1 LRLLHV
7 YLVMCIGLYL
17 FWLPS
22 VSYDRFLM
30 PLLPFLLLFLVS
42 EIGVLVSLAG
52 KGMRSSEAWRT
63 VSGAFI
69 ALILV
74 AVVSVTL
81 YGYGSGAYSS
91 LASLR
96 TSEARAADD
105 TEAIGWIREYSDSSD
120 TLVCYRD
127 PKYFLY
133 TGRKAVRSFP
143 MTEGFSWEED
153 QVSMDKLAQAVFRII
168 DEAGARY
175 VVVTSTDFELEDRP
189 DQHRRTFDKLIEQH
203 PEMFVL
209 VFESADVRTRIYRI
223 EMSAK

>member
-1 LRLLHV
+1 
-7 YLVMCIGLYL
+7 MCLGLYL
-17 FWLPS
+17 LWLPG

-30 PLLPFLLLFLVS
+30 PVLPFLLLFLVC
-42 EIGVLVSLAG
+42 ELGVLVSLAR
-52 KGMRSSEAWRT
+52 KGMHSAEAWRR

-74 AVVSVTL
+74 AVVSLTL

-91 LASLR
+91 FASLR
-96 TSEARAADD
+96 TSATRAAEDAQ
-105 TEAIGWIREYSDSSD
+105 AIAWIKEYSDSSD

-133 TGRKAVRSFP
+133 TGHKAVRSFP

-153 QVSMDKLAQAVFRII
+153 QPSMDKLAQAVFRII

-175 VVVTSTDFELEDRP
+175 VVVTATDFELEDRP
-189 DQHRRTFDKLIEQH
+189 EQHRKTFDKLIEQH
-203 PEMFVL
+203 PLNLVL
-209 VFESADVRTRIYRI
+209 VFESTDGHTRIYRVQV
-223 EMSAK
+223 